1 MFVNQLNATYVPLM
15 NISGNTAVAIQPN
28 TSTFAGD
35 PTTNGT
41 SFIAITSADIYVTPY
56 NLSNINVS
64 CPKVPFLD
72 IITDNSTSHMY
83 TLVQLSTPLVKHVHG
98 LGD

>member
-64 CPKVPFLD
+64 LPNFTLLE
-72 IITDNSTSHMY
+72 IIADKSSSHLCM
-83 TLVQLSTPLVKHVHG
+83 LVQLFTPLVKHVH
-98 LGD
+98 